1 MGIGAAFGN
10 AFRRESILAR
20 YEQHRPQIKT
30 GDVIGFSG
38 NTGFSDVIK
47 WGTGSMYSHVGIV
60 LTASM
65 GGGFGDSVLVV
76 EATTETSHQVAS
88 KGGKELIKGV
98 QMNWLSK
105 RTLMY
110 DGSVWWFP
118 LKEPLS
124 PEGRSKM
131 EAWLRETHSQ
141 RVPYDNIQVLGAGIK
156 LWERL
161 GLSGREDLS
170 RLFCSELVTKALRVA
185 GVVDPEINPSR
196 QTPADVINFPC
207 LDHPVLLKGDST
219 PVQ

>member
-1 MGIGAAFGN
+1 MGIGSAFGN
-10 AFRRESILAR
+10 ALRRESILSR
-20 YEQHRPQIKT
+20 YEQHRPQMKT

-38 NTGFSDVIK
+38 NTGFSEVIK

-76 EATTETSHQVAS
+76 ESTTETSHQVAS
-88 KGGKELIKGV
+88 KEGQELIKGV

-105 RTLMY
+105 RALMY
-110 DGSVWWFP
+110 DGAVWWFP
-118 LKEPLS
+118 LKDPLP

-141 RVPYDNIQVLGAGIK
+141 RVTYDSIQVMGAGIK

-161 GLSGREDLS
+161 GLSGPEDLS

-196 QTPADVINFPC
+196 QTPANVVNFPC
-207 LDHPVLLKGDST
+207 LDYPVLLKGDST